1 LDQPDDKFLNSG
13 NCSTHLFP
21 LVIRFIIARFSWTLL
36 LCFLCGVRF
45 IHAAEPDA
53 GHVSSSSD
61 GWKLRFESTTYVLD
75 LEKQGLG
82 DDTVAN
88 GIGRD
93 TTLIGDFAT
102 ATLNRRLLAQLDFSV
117 GLFTNIPFGYDTV
130 VSQVRPILRFNYR
143 PNDDVSALLG
153 TLRVPHR
160 NFLDAVFDDGNRL
173 VRPIEQGAQ
182 ITTEFDW
189 YKQDAFIN
197 WEQAFGGS
205 ATNRF
210 DVGYSG
216 QLRLGPLRFNG
227 QVHWVQNGQA
237 LFRLDRSFNTKQNV
251 VSAFGPELIIEP
263 SRYIKVPAWWREIG
277 ARFSMLNSYNE
288 PNAGL
293 GPLTRGRGYDSQ
305 FWLDLDGWRPR
316 IGFWRGVSFISQQGD
331 PEFSVGNFM
340 ELGLSKTISLSENA
354 SIELGVQARRI
365 TNFVTEQG
373 VKSVAWPNQEYLIFN
388 WNWDRHSEDLLG
400 TIFDRADDAG
410 AEATSRKRFSAMV
423 DTFTYVYNTNYSGL
437 HHINGKPIGNA
448 TYAGEYLTPVL
459 RYRPMSNLTL
469 DAGVFVGLPV
479 GTTQTFHTV
488 QPVLSAEWEM
498 LPQVSMVAGTLHR
511 NHPFVDAMF
520 NDATLFSRPVEQGFQ
535 LLVNRPHYQ
544 QDLFISWNQIETS
557 QKPEQFDLGYAGR
570 LSAGIFGL
578 NGQFYWTHA
587 GGAQFSEN
595 RTVQFGGPRL
605 RSAANNTDIAI
616 GPDLTLEPSR
626 YLPALSSVR
635 EVEVM
640 ALYLTDED
648 GPIDPTQPIT
658 RGRGYFLAAGA
669 DIEGWMPYVNFWRG
683 ENYKTTRG
691 DPSYFAGNFTEVG
704 FLKDVALPAG
714 FSLRLGGLVRMI
726 DGRATHTEYALLNWS
741 WDQKVWRG
749 SCLRPTLLHR
759 SNQPCAVPN

>member
-1 LDQPDDKFLNSG
+1 MAIL
-13 NCSTHLFP
+13 
-21 LVIRFIIARFSWTLL
+21 
-36 LCFLCGVRF
+36 
-45 IHAAEPDA
+45 HAAESDSGRSSA
-53 GHVSSSSD
+53 GA
-61 GWKLRFESTTYVLD
+61 WELRFESTTYVLD

-93 TTLIGDFAT
+93 TTLIGDFVS
-102 ATLNRRLLAQLDFSV
+102 ATLNRQLLPKLDFSLGV
-117 GLFTNIPFGYDTV
+117 FTNIPFGYDTV
-130 VSQVRPILRFNYR
+130 VSQVRPILRLNYR
-143 PNDDVSALLG
+143 PTEEVSALLG
-153 TLRVPHR
+153 TLQVPHR
-160 NFLDAVFDDGNRL
+160 DFLDAVFDNANRL
-173 VRPIEQGAQ
+173 VRPMEQGAQ
-182 ITTEFDW
+182 ITTDFDW
-189 YKQDAFIN
+189 YRQDAFIN

-205 ATNRF
+205 STNRF

-216 QLRLGPLRFNG
+216 QLRHGPFRFNG

-237 LFRLDRSFNTKQNV
+237 LLKLDRSFNTQQNI
-251 VSAFGPELIIEP
+251 VSAFGPELILEP
-263 SRYIKVPAWWREIG
+263 FRYLKVPSWWREIG

-293 GPLTRGRGYDSQ
+293 GPLTRGRGYDTQ
-305 FWLDLDGWRPR
+305 FWLDFDGWRPR
-316 IGFWRGVSFISQQGD
+316 LGFWRGVNFISQQGD
-331 PEFSVGNFM
+331 PEFVVGNFM
-340 ELGLSKTISLSENA
+340 ELGLSKNISLGENA
-354 SIELGVQARRI
+354 SIEFGVQARRM

-388 WNWDRHSEDLLG
+388 WNWDRRSENLLG
-400 TIFDRADDAG
+400 TLFDPVDDAG
-410 AEATSRKRFSAMV
+410 PDATSRNRFSAMF
-423 DTFTYVYNTNYSGL
+423 DTFTYVYNINYSGL
-437 HHINGKPIGNA
+437 HQINGRAIENA

-459 RYRPMSNLTL
+459 RYAPTSNVKL

-498 LPQVSMVAGTLHR
+498 LPQVSLVAGTLHR
-511 NHPFVDAMF
+511 NHPFLDAMF
-520 NDATLFSRPVEQGFQ
+520 NDAMLFSRPLEQGFQ

-557 QKPEQFDLGYAGR
+557 QKPEQFDIGYAGR

-578 NGQFYWTHA
+578 NGQIYWAHA
-587 GGAQFSEN
+587 GGAQFSES
-595 RTVQFGGPRL
+595 RTVQPNGTRL
-605 RSAANNTDIAI
+605 RSAANNTNAAV
-616 GPDLTLEPSR
+616 GPDVTLEPAH
-626 YLPALSSVR
+626 YLSTLSWLR

-640 ALYLTDED
+640 ALYLMDED
-648 GPIDPTQPIT
+648 ETFDPTQPMT

-683 ENYKTTRG
+683 ENYKTLRG

-704 FLKDVALPAG
+704 FLKDVTLPAG
-714 FSLRLGGLVRMI
+714 FSLRFGGLVRAI

-741 WDQKVWRG
+741 WDSKPWRG

-759 SNQPCAVPN
+759 SQSPCGVLN